1 MRNRYRIAWV
11 ILLIATLTACQAGA
25 LPASETALVEETVP
39 AELLEPGK
47 CLGDTEQS
55 VAESIAETFE
65 VSYDQVMVWFC
76 NGAEYEDI
84 LLALQTADSLDV
96 SADELLKMRAAGLT
110 WEDIWTTSGWVEK
123 PE

>member
-11 ILLIATLTACQAGA
+11 ILLVATLTACQAG
-25 LPASETALVEETVP
+25 PAAVPAEETVS

-47 CLGDTEQS
+47 CLGEEEQS

-76 NGAEYEDI
+76 NGSEYEDI

-96 SADELLKMRAAGLT
+96 PADELLKMRAAGLT
-110 WEDIWTTSGWVEK
+110 WEDIWTTSGWVEN
-123 PE
+123 PQ